1 MFCSHRCCFFFEWNQ
16 KTGAMM
22 MMIMMRI
29 KLDEHGFSKS
39 HNDTMQV
46 LSFLLQRSF
55 YSILRY
61 FLFYFPSPCTQAL
74 AACSI
79 VETDKTPFFSSS
91 SLTLVLVLLIEW
103 TNTNEELGLVYGI
116 SSIIQKIVSTFSFIY
131 FLFYK
136 RLNHFFAFPLPSS
149 T

>member
-1 MFCSHRCCFFFEWNQ
+1 
-16 KTGAMM
+16 M

-29 KLDEHGFSKS
+29 KLDEHGIFKS

-46 LSFLLQRSF
+46 LFCFNGAFIQFLDIF
-55 YSILRY
+55 
-61 FLFYFPSPCTQAL
+61 FYFPSPCTRAL

-79 VETDKTPFFSSS
+79 VETDKTPFFSPLRSLLYSCCLSNGRTRTRSWDSS
-91 SLTLVLVLLIEW
+91 TGYHLC
-103 TNTNEELGLVYGI
+103 
-116 SSIIQKIVSTFSFIY
+116 IIQKIVSTFSFII
-131 FLFYK
+131 FYK